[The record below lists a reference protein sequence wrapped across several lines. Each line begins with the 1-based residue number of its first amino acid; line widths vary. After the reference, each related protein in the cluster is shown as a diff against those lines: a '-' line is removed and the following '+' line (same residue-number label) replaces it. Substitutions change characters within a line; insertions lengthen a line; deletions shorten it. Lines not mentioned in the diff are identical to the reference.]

1 MNKINYD
8 QLMTEEMQKGAGKSL
23 LLHSCCA
30 PCSSACLERVANVFQ
45 TTVFYYN
52 PNLNSEEEYEK
63 RKSEQLRFMRESG
76 LGNFL
81 ECGYQKED
89 FEEIARGFERE
100 PEGGKRCERCFNL
113 RLKRTA
119 IEAKER
125 GFDYFATT
133 LTLSPLKNAQLI
145 NKIGFEVA
153 EEVGVSYLPS
163 DFKKRGGYLRSLELS
178 RQYNLYRQTY
188 CGCEYSK

>member
-1 MNKINYD
+1 
-8 QLMTEEMQKGAGKSL
+8 MTEEMQKGAGKSL